1 MKNLFYLALL
11 LSTFIVISCD
21 QDPCK
26 DVVCG
31 AEGTCLQGT
40 CDCNFGWE
48 KDSANLCNVAW
59 ADKFVMNNIPTSDS
73 CSAGSVNAGVFVYNS
88 AIQKQDATT
97 LRSFNLFGYGSS
109 NVIDLDVTSSTDVSI
124 NYTDV
129 AGRIF
134 TGTGSKVGNVLT
146 IEAMVTFPNNVSAD
160 TCVTVL
166 TYQ

>member
-11 LSTFIVISCD
+11 FSAFIVISCD

-31 AEGTCLQGT
+31 DEGTCLEGV
-40 CDCNFGWE
+40 CDCNTGWE
-48 KDSANLCNVAW
+48 KDSAGLCNVAW
-59 ADKFVMNNIPTSDS
+59 ADKFVMNNISSSDS
-73 CSAGSVNAGVFVYNS
+73 CTAGSVNAGVFVYNS
-88 AIQKQDATT
+88 AITKLSATT
-97 LRSFNLFGYGSS
+97 LSSANLFGYGTS
-109 NVIDLDVTSSTDVSI
+109 NAIELDVTSSTDVSI

-129 AGRIF
+129 GGRVF
-134 TGTGSKVGNVLT
+134 TGTGTKVGNVLT
-146 IEAMVTFPNNVSAD
+146 INTIVTIPNRGMD